1 MLVSSFSFLSVIY
14 KLVKRQM
21 DESNSILWFLVG
33 FFMLIAGFFP
43 DLVTRLAAFIRIDY
57 PPTLLFLMSIIALIL
72 ICFKS
77 SADLSK
83 VQKRLTEMAIVIS
96 LLKEQ
101 NLRMQKALEERD
113 LLRK

>member
-1 MLVSSFSFLSVIY
+1 MLVSSFSFVSVIY

-21 DESNSILWFLVG
+21 DESNSVLWFLVG

-43 DLVTRLAAFIRIDY
+43 DLITRLAAFIHIDY
-57 PPTLLFLMSIIALIL
+57 PPTLLFLISIIALIL
-72 ICFKS
+72 ICFKG

-83 VQKRLTEMAIVIS
+83 VHKQVTEMAIVIS

-101 NLRMQKALEERD
+101 NIRLQKTLEEKE